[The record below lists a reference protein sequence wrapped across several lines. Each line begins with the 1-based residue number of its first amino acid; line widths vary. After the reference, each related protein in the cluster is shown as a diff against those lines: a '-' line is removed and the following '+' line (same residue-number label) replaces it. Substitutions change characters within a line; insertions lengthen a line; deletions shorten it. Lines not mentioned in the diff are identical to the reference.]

1 MLQSRFFILQSLLW
15 AKILTAIQDAYIL
28 ANLLSSEFCRKDS
41 VLKVSE
47 IYNDIRCSEG
57 NRALDAAVVT
67 GKMLDLN
74 FSGLEHVQEGDENVD
89 LDLLHAVGREMSRRW
104 EWVWKDSAEVGKA
117 NALESLKTMKA

>member
-1 MLQSRFFILQSLLW
+1 M
-15 AKILTAIQDAYIL
+15 
-28 ANLLSSEFCRKDS
+28 
-41 VLKVSE
+41 LKVSE

-74 FSGLEHVQEGDENVD
+74 FPGLERVQEGDEDVD
-89 LDLLHAVGREMSRRW
+89 LDLLHAVGMEMSRRW

-117 NALESLKTMKA
+117 SALESLKTTTE

>member
-1 MLQSRFFILQSLLW
+1 M
-15 AKILTAIQDAYIL
+15 
-28 ANLLSSEFCRKDS
+28 
-41 VLKVSE
+41 LKVSE